1 MPISDHASE
10 GLSRKAKRLDSPER
24 RGTLA
29 HAKVKASLSLSHPL
43 IFPRF
48 KLAVLGLDIDCR
60 NLDLEQ
66 RFLLILKWI
75 GHLGVA
81 LPGKESADPF

>member
-1 MPISDHASE
+1 LSQEQETLLFFCFHFGMPISDHASE

-48 KLAVLGLDIDCR
+48 KLAVLGLDIEGLFNQDKR
-60 NLDLEQ
+60 L
-66 RFLLILKWI
+66 
-75 GHLGVA
+75 
-81 LPGKESADPF
+81 